1 MGKASQRIHR
11 VTTTTATTKKTR
23 TKTKSSS
30 SSSGG
35 STRCPTCGKYMKR
48 K

>member
-11 VTTTTATTKKTR
+11 VTTKTVKATR
-23 TKTKSSS
+23 TKAKSGSSS
-30 SSSGG
+30 NNDG
-35 STRCPTCGKYMKR
+35 SVRCPTCGKYMKR